1 MPALTRGGVRM
12 VQTVKYFVHAQ
23 PSTHVTSFFLCPCSL
38 PLNKDPMP
46 NPRPAKPL
54 APSLVL
60 SPSPGAS
67 PSWRAAPKASDQL
80 GTKSPGTIFQGRDL
94 RSGAHTSSSSLNPMP
109 PSQLQLS
116 TVDAHARTPVL
127 QVRPLDSPA
136 MISLPPPTAATG
148 LFSLKARPGLPPG
161 INVASLEWVSR
172 EPALL
177 CTFPSPGMP
186 RKDST
191 LLTVPQGSYSLL
203 ANGVC
208 KWPGCEKVFK
218 EPEDF
223 LKHCQA
229 DHLLDEKGR
238 AQCLLQREVV
248 QSLEQQLVLEKE
260 KLGAMQAHLAG
271 KMAQTKAPSA
281 ASSDKGSCCIVATGT
296 PGTTVPAWPGPQEA
310 PDGLF
315 AVRRH
320 LWGSHG
326 NSTFPEFF
334 HNMDYFKF
342 HNMRPPF
349 TYATLIRWA
358 ILEAPEKQR
367 TLNEIYHWFTRMFA
381 FFRNHPATWKNA
393 IRHNLSL
400 HKCFVRVE
408 SEKGAVWTV
417 DEFEFRKKRSQ
428 RPSRCSN
435 PTPGP

>member
-1 MPALTRGGVRM
+1 MCDSFPLLFTQPALGQGPD
-12 VQTVKYFVHAQ
+12 AQ
-23 PSTHVTSFFLCPCSL
+23 PQARQALGPFLGPWPIPRSL
-38 PLNKDPMP
+38 TQLEGCAQSL
-46 NPRPAKPL
+46 RPAGG
-54 APSLVL
+54 
-60 SPSPGAS
+60 PGPWGNLPGPRSSRRGSCLLFLLEPYATI
-67 PSWRAAPKASDQL
+67 AAA
-80 GTKSPGTIFQGRDL
+80 
-94 RSGAHTSSSSLNPMP
+94 
-109 PSQLQLS
+109 
-116 TVDAHARTPVL
+116 
-127 QVRPLDSPA
+127 
-136 MISLPPPTAATG
+136 
-148 LFSLKARPGLPPG
+148 G

-177 CTFPSPGMP
+177 CTFPNPGAP

-191 LLTVPQGSYSLL
+191 LSAMPQSSYPLL

-208 KWPGCEKVFK
+208 KWPGCEKVFE

-238 AQCLLQREVV
+238 AQCLLQREMV

-260 KLGAMQAHLAG
+260 KLSAMQAHLAG
-271 KMAQTKAPSA
+271 KMALTKASSV
-281 ASSDKGSCCIVATGT
+281 ASSDKGSCCIVAAGSQ
-296 PGTTVPAWPGPQEA
+296 GSAVPAWSGPREA
-310 PDGLF
+310 PDSLF

-326 NSTFPEFF
+326 NSTFPEFL

-417 DEFEFRKKRSQ
+417 DELEFRKKRSQ

>member
-1 MPALTRGGVRM
+1 MTPALGQGLD
-12 VQTVKYFVHAQ
+12 AQ
-23 PSTHVTSFFLCPCSL
+23 PQASQALSPFLGPWPIPRSL
-38 PLNKDPMP
+38 TQLEGCTQSL
-46 NPRPAKPL
+46 RPAG
-54 APSLVL
+54 
-60 SPSPGAS
+60 SPGPRGS
-67 PSWRAAPKASDQL
+67 PPGPRSSRRGPCLLLLLESHATIAAA
-80 GTKSPGTIFQGRDL
+80 
-94 RSGAHTSSSSLNPMP
+94 
-109 PSQLQLS
+109 
-116 TVDAHARTPVL
+116 
-127 QVRPLDSPA
+127 
-136 MISLPPPTAATG
+136 
-148 LFSLKARPGLPPG
+148 G
-161 INVASLEWVSR
+161 INVASVEWLSR
-172 EPALL
+172 EPTLL
-177 CTFPSPGMP
+177 CTFPNPGAP

-191 LLTVPQGSYSLL
+191 LSATPQSSYPLL
-203 ANGVC
+203 ANGIC
-208 KWPGCEKVFK
+208 KWPGCEKVFE

-223 LKHCQA
+223 LKHCQE

-238 AQCLLQREVV
+238 AQCLLQREMV

-260 KLGAMQAHLAG
+260 KLSAMQAHLAG
-271 KMAQTKAPSA
+271 KMAVPKAPSV
-281 ASSDKGSCCIVATGT
+281 ASSDKASCCIVAAGSQ
-296 PGTTVPAWPGPQEA
+296 GSMVPAWSGPREA
-310 PDGLF
+310 PDSLF

-326 NSTFPEFF
+326 NSTFPEFL

-417 DEFEFRKKRSQ
+417 DELEFRKKRSQ

>member
-1 MPALTRGGVRM
+1 MMADIWNPKSLESGAFQSKRSQRLRASEGSGHDVPETRGSGSQWASGLLREDGCINTGDLLGTFAVGQWLGQGTQALKRDEPALGQGPD
-12 VQTVKYFVHAQ
+12 AQ
-23 PSTHVTSFFLCPCSL
+23 PQARQALGPFLGPWPIPRSL
-38 PLNKDPMP
+38 AQLEGCAQSL
-46 NPRPAKPL
+46 RPAGG
-54 APSLVL
+54 
-60 SPSPGAS
+60 PGPWGNLPGPRSSRWGSCLLFLLEPYATI
-67 PSWRAAPKASDQL
+67 AAA
-80 GTKSPGTIFQGRDL
+80 
-94 RSGAHTSSSSLNPMP
+94 
-109 PSQLQLS
+109 
-116 TVDAHARTPVL
+116 
-127 QVRPLDSPA
+127 
-136 MISLPPPTAATG
+136 
-148 LFSLKARPGLPPG
+148 G

-177 CTFPSPGMP
+177 CTFPNPGAP
-186 RKDST
+186 RKDR
-191 LLTVPQGSYSLL
+191 
-203 ANGVC
+203 
-208 KWPGCEKVFK
+208 
-218 EPEDF
+218 
-223 LKHCQA
+223 HCQA

-238 AQCLLQREVV
+238 AQCLLQREMV

-260 KLGAMQAHLAG
+260 KLSAMQAHLAG
-271 KMAQTKAPSA
+271 KMALTKASSV
-281 ASSDKGSCCIVATGT
+281 ASSDKGSCCIVAAGSQ
-296 PGTTVPAWPGPQEA
+296 GSAVPAWSGPREA
-310 PDGLF
+310 PDSLF

-326 NSTFPEFF
+326 NSTFPEFL

-417 DEFEFRKKRSQ
+417 DELEFRKKRSQ